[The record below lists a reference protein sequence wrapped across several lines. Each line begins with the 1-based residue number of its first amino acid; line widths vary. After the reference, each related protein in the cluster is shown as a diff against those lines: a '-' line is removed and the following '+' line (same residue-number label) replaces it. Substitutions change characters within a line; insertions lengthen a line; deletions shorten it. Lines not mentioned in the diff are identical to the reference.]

1 MSKTRSLLL
10 ASSALSVL
18 AVGTAFADEA
28 EQNDLEKA
36 AQVDQVFT
44 FNGNIDSIRGAM
56 RPQIIVRD
64 DLDPSTD
71 PVDDLLASVDVDDT
85 WAPVVQMFL
94 RNNTTGG
101 VFFNCTGTLIN
112 PRTVL
117 TAAHCVNSSSSEA
130 YGLAGQAPLSILVGF
145 GPDTQPAIFNTIFTG
160 ARYSEGGVATSTDV
174 IIHPSSE
181 LSLGG
186 LPFPWADVAMV
197 ALDEPIT
204 DVPTMAMLFSP
215 LEELTRVVIT
225 GYGTQGTGEFGA
237 GPSSSPF
244 FRLEGE
250 NQLGMIGSPAD
261 LIDGIF
267 PGFAP
272 SRNTLGF
279 ETQTMYWIDFDNPNR
294 ANPGEDDCTFT
305 GFGISC
311 PSFQDVLDIDWFDG
325 DALPNEVATAPGD
338 SGSPMIATELS
349 DFPIIL
355 GVLSGGFDFFGI
367 NNRYSDISFYNPLFP
382 FFEFI
387 SANSPYKY
395 VSAVEGDGRWLDPNH
410 WTQDLDPNFY
420 IIDGEGNLVNGL
432 PEGSEEGVYASDD
445 KVGTLL
451 GNDISGNS
459 TEDSPFL
466 PPQTGAAP
474 LGGETGNAVV
484 GVSVAE
490 PGTGVVYGGDAEPGA
505 GAVFGDSEPGD
516 ASNGTAVE
524 AVFSFDAMT
533 RENAGTTQDAPNFGD
548 NLPQSSVLVGPGSTG
563 FVPNNT
569 DGTPGTAFENP
580 AQYFDVTFMN
590 QGTTTLDDGAI
601 ITVDQVTLMNGGATL
616 RIEDQAGLE
625 SLIGFNVL
633 LGTLYVE
640 ETGIVVTST
649 LVNDLGIVSGSG
661 VIVSFDEFLNRGG
674 LVDPHFD
681 DPSNTFGELTLA
693 GNFTQEAQGVIKI
706 DILDALGN
714 SNSVESLGI
723 TGVANLDGTILVTA
737 SPDQLRGTT
746 YTLMDATGGINGTFA
761 NEMTQISAV
770 LSLDLTYGPNVI
782 SGTVVAA
789 DYTDV
794 LGGSTNPNAVA
805 LGGAIDSATDSGV
818 APSGAF
824 GTFVAGL
831 DALPTAGALDAVLN
845 ASVPTNTF
853 VFDQMNN
860 NALRGMTGLLLSRP
874 NSTRAAAGGGIDMSS
889 LNIRGNNTPTLLASS
904 AQETPMG
911 APANRILPD
920 NMSAFIAGDV
930 VLSEDDLAVSGD
942 VETALVTAGV
952 EARISDS
959 VVGGVALTGSW
970 IEAGETPNSFDGEGF
985 GLAAYVG
992 TGGESY
998 YANAMVGYM
1007 GHSFSSEREVW
1018 DGVSVVQA
1026 TGETDASMLYAA
1038 AEAGLRRELEGG
1050 GEIGPLVRL
1059 RASTTEIDDYRESG
1073 ATGLGFNVDSRTLE
1087 QSAVTVALGGWKP
1100 LSDKLVVSGE
1110 VGFEHVMSGADAP
1123 TASANIAGAPGSGFD
1138 FIGIGQDDGYITSRI
1153 GAAYMLNGGA
1163 ILEAQYEQDFARE
1176 DFDYKRIMVALRFGF

>member
-548 NLPQSSVLVGPGSTG
+548 NLPQSSALVGPGSTG

-580 AQYFDVTFMN
+580 ALYFDVTLMN
-590 QGTTTLDDGAI
+590 QGTTTLDDSALI
-601 ITVDQVTLMNGGATL
+601 EIDQLTLMNGGATL
-616 RIEDQAGLE
+616 RIEDDAGLI
-625 SLIGFNVL
+625 SLIGTNVL

-640 ETGIVVTST
+640 ETAALFTPT

-661 VIVSFDEFLNRGG
+661 LIFADEFVNRGG
-674 LVDPHFD
+674 LIDPDFVDPAT
-681 DPSNTFGELTLA
+681 TFGELTIVGDL
-693 GNFTQEAQGVIKI
+693 TQQAQGVIKI

-714 SNSVESLGI
+714 ANSVESLGVVGI
-723 TGVANLDGTILVTA
+723 ANLDGTILVTA
-737 SPDQLRGTT
+737 SPNQLRGTT

-794 LGGSTNPNAVA
+794 IGENGSVNALA
-805 LGGAIDSATDSGV
+805 LGGALDAATDSGV
-818 APSGAF
+818 APSGAL
-824 GTFVAGL
+824 GAFVAGL
-831 DALPTAGALDAVLN
+831 DSLPTAEAVDAVLN
-845 ASVPTNTF
+845 ATAPTNTF
-853 VFDQMNN
+853 VFDQMGNS
-860 NALRGMTGLLLSRP
+860 ALRGMTSLLLSRP
-874 NSTRAAAGGGIDMSS
+874 NSSRAVAGGGMDTSA

-904 AQETPMG
+904 AQETPLQS
-911 APANRILPD
+911 PVNRVLPD

-930 VLSEDDLAVSGD
+930 VFSEDRVAPSGE

-952 EARISDS
+952 EARISENL
-959 VVGGVALTGSW
+959 VGGLAVTGSW
-970 IEAGETPNSFDGEGF
+970 IEAGDTPNSFDGEGF
-985 GLAAYVG
+985 GVAAYLG
-992 TGGESY
+992 TAGDLF
-998 YANAMVGYM
+998 YANAVLGYL
-1007 GHSFSSEREVW
+1007 GHNFSSEREIW
-1018 DGVSVVQA
+1018 NGSSLVQ
-1026 TGETDASMLYAA
+1026 TSGETDASQVYAA
-1038 AEAGLRRELEGG
+1038 VETGMKIGLEGG
-1050 GEIGPLVRL
+1050 GEFGPLVRL
-1059 RASTTEIDDYRESG
+1059 RASSTEIDAYTESG
-1073 ATGLGFNVDSRTLE
+1073 AGTLGFNVEERDID
-1087 QSAVTVALGGWKP
+1087 QSAITAAIGGWKP
-1100 LSDKLVVSGE
+1100 ISDKLVVSGE
-1110 VGFEHVMSGADAP
+1110 LGFENVLSGADVP
-1123 TASANIAGAPGSGFD
+1123 TATASIASAPGAPFTLTGV
-1138 FIGIGQDDGYITSRI
+1138 GQDQAYVTSRF
-1153 GAAYMLNGGA
+1153 GAAYQLSAGA
-1163 ILEAQYEQDFARE
+1163 IIEAQYERDFARD
-1176 DFDYKRIMVALRFGF
+1176 DFDYQRVMVALRFGF